1 MRMIFDYY
9 AQSAAIYGRAVEK
22 LAELFSSD
30 QMEESR
36 VELRKLIEKV
46 VIYPRPRSSP
56 AR

>member
-1 MRMIFDYY
+1 MRLIFNYH

-30 QMEESR
+30 QIEESR

-46 VIYPRPRSSP
+46 VIYPRARSSP
-56 AR
+56 VK